1 MQIFPINMKGIG
13 GSFVTLV
20 NWSSSLAV
28 SFAFNF
34 LMSWSSPG
42 EPNLH
47 AGTLYF
53 SVFS

>member
-1 MQIFPINMKGIG
+1 MKGVG

-34 LMSWSSPG
+34 LMSWSSSG